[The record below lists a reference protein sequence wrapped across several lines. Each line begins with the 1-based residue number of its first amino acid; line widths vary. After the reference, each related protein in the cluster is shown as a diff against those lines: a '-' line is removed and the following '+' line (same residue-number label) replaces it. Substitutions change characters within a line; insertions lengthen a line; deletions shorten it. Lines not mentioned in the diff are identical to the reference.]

1 MNDNELHNQSNFE
14 LKAYRSRWILPIS
27 SPPIEDGVIIVN
39 GAKIQSI
46 GSYDSFNN
54 NLPSTFTDMGD
65 SIIFPGFVN
74 VHTHLEQGEL
84 SGSCRITDI
93 FQYLDINEGT
103 LRKMPEDQRKAVIR
117 QNIDECYKFGTVAI
131 ADFSSGGLS
140 GYMLLDSNLFARV
153 FHELTGFKNY
163 EANSIFR
170 EQQDLISVFPMMK
183 KITKHL
189 APLSTWSVSPQLFK
203 EICVNE
209 RHIAIHMAMTPAE
222 REFILHGK
230 GQIRQYLLA
239 KEDFDYNW
247 NAPGLTPVQYFFSNH
262 FYARH
267 NILVHMVHI
276 SDRDIDII
284 KETPVKVNICL
295 CPRSADTLSLGDAP
309 VKKILEKGVNICLGT
324 ESRSLVS
331 DLDMRKDIISCID
344 KSGVTPETAIKFA
357 TLNGAYAIGFH
368 KEVGSLDAGKSA
380 RCLIIDARDSGI
392 NDPYSEILNISQPV
406 RWLGE

>member
-14 LKAYRSRWILPIS
+14 LKAYRARWILPIS

-39 GAKIQSI
+39 GDKIQSI

-54 NLPSTFTDMGD
+54 NLPSTFTDLGN

-74 VHTHLEQGEL
+74 VHTHLEQSEL
-84 SGSCRITDI
+84 SGSCRIKDT
-93 FQYLDINEGT
+93 FQYLNISESN
-103 LRKMPEDQRKAVIR
+103 LREMSEDQRKAVIR

-131 ADFSSGGLS
+131 ADFSSDGLS
-140 GYMLLDSNLFARV
+140 GYVLLDSNLFARV
-153 FHELTGFKNY
+153 FHELNGFKNY
-163 EANSIFR
+163 EASSIFR
-170 EQQDLISVFPMMK
+170 KHQDLISDFPLMK

-189 APLSTWSVSPQLFK
+189 APSLTWSVSPQLFK

-230 GQIRQYLLA
+230 GQIRQYLQA

-247 NAPGLTPVQYFFSNH
+247 NAPRLTPVQYFFSNH

-284 KETPVKVNICL
+284 KETPAKVNICL
-295 CPRSADTLSLGDAP
+295 CPRSADTLNLGNAP
-309 VKKILEKGVNICLGT
+309 VKRILEKGVNICMGT

-380 RCLIIDARDSGI
+380 RCLIINARDSGI
-392 NDPYSEILNISQPV
+392 NDPYSEILDVSQPV

>member
-1 MNDNELHNQSNFE
+1 MNDNVAYNQSNFE
-14 LKAYRSRWILPIS
+14 LKAYRARWILPIS

-39 GAKIQSI
+39 GDKIQSI
-46 GSYDSFNN
+46 GFYDSLNN
-54 NLPSTFTDMGD
+54 NLPPAFTDLGD

-84 SGSCRITDI
+84 PDPVTDI
-93 FQYLDINEGT
+93 FQYFHVNELN
-103 LRKMPEDQRKAVIR
+103 LREMSEDQRKAVIR

-131 ADFSSGGLS
+131 ADFSSDGLS

-153 FHELTGFKNY
+153 FHELNGFKNY

-170 EQQDLISVFPMMK
+170 EHQDLISVFPMMK
-183 KITKHL
+183 KTTKHL
-189 APLSTWSVSPQLFK
+189 APSSTWSVSPLLLK

-209 RHIAIHMAMTPAE
+209 RHVAIHMAMTPAE
-222 REFILHGK
+222 MEFILHGK
-230 GQIRQYLLA
+230 GQIRQHLLA
-239 KEDFDYNW
+239 KEDFDYSW
-247 NAPGLTPVQYFFSNH
+247 NAPRLTPVQYFFSNH

-267 NILVHMVHI
+267 NILMHMVHI

-295 CPRSADTLSLGDAP
+295 CPRSADTLNLGNAP
-309 VKKILEKGVNICLGT
+309 VKRILEKGVNICLGT

-331 DLDMRKDIISCID
+331 DLNMRKEIISCID

-368 KEVGSLDAGKSA
+368 KEVGSLEAGKSA
-380 RCLIIDARDSGI
+380 RCLIINARNSGI

>member
-1 MNDNELHNQSNFE
+1 MNDNVPCNQSNFE
-14 LKAYRSRWILPIS
+14 LKAYRARWILPIS

-39 GAKIQSI
+39 GDKIQSI
-46 GSYDSFNN
+46 GSFDSFNN
-54 NLPSTFTDMGD
+54 NLPSTFTDLGD
-65 SIIFPGFVN
+65 SIVFPGFVN
-74 VHTHLEQGEL
+74 VHTHLEQDEL
-84 SGSCRITDI
+84 SDPVTDI
-93 FQYLDINEGT
+93 FQYLNISECT
-103 LRKMPEDQRKAVIR
+103 LREMSEDQRKAVIR

-131 ADFSSGGLS
+131 ADFSSDGLS
-140 GYMLLDSNLFARV
+140 GYVLPDSNLFARV
-153 FHELTGFKNY
+153 FHELNGFKNY

-170 EQQDLISVFPMMK
+170 EHQDLISNFPMMK
-183 KITKHL
+183 KITKHM
-189 APLSTWSVSPQLFK
+189 APSSTWSVSPQLFK

-230 GQIRQYLLA
+230 GQIQQYLLA

-284 KETPVKVNICL
+284 KETPAKINICL

-309 VKKILEKGVNICLGT
+309 VKKILEKGVNICMGT
-324 ESRSLVS
+324 ESKSLVS
-331 DLDMRKDIISCID
+331 DMDMRKDIISCID

-368 KEVGSLDAGKSA
+368 KEVGSLDTGKSA
-380 RCLIIDARDSGI
+380 SCLIINARDSGI
-392 NDPYSEILNISQPV
+392 NDPYSGILDISQPV
-406 RWLGE
+406 RWLGK